1 MMHPFLVLV
10 AGGVDDAGLETEAY
24 EVELIRSF
32 QAPQEYW

>member
-10 AGGVDDAGLETEAY
+10 AGGVGAAGLETEAY
-24 EVELIRSF
+24 EVELTRLF